1 MKKEVIFLT
10 IGIMS
15 LLFSAGLIVY
25 SKRVKQKTIYQKY
38 DEIRYQKDS
47 LEVELYKRQLES
59 YPFDHSEIKDTT
71 VKKQDKWQTKW

>member
-1 MKKEVIFLT
+1 MKKEAVFLI
-10 IGIMS
+10 IGVMS

-25 SKRVKQKTIYQKY
+25 SKRVKQTTIYQKY

-71 VKKQDKWQTKW
+71 EKK